1 MTDPR
6 RFPPPWSVEETDA
19 CFIVRDANGQ
29 ALAYVYFEEEPRR
42 RAAAHLLTRDEA
54 RRIAANIAKLPEA
67 AVALTKRAT
76 KMAERYPQ
84 GFCCHEAGHAVVAFS
99 LGVRVVAVSVFF
111 TEKEGWKG
119 YTKTEGTDHLAW
131 KDQIMLR
138 VAGMAAEEFLDCP
151 EDPRASLHDRGE
163 IASLLDRM
171 GMSEEREARIAE
183 GNAGA
188 RIILEEHREQAT
200 PASSAPFD
208 TRPEHS
214 LVPTVP
220 APSSNSREETAA
232 TPARPGLR
240 LAQAS
245 AIPGSGSWRSC
256 PALKHIAPRHPNAEC
271 VPFLGIA
278 VSSITSTASLPPTSL
293 SA

>member
-1 MTDPR
+1 MPPPPR
-6 RFPPPWSVEETDA
+6 RFPTPWSVGETDA
-19 CFIVRDANGQ
+19 CYIVCDANGQ
-29 ALAYVYFEEEPRR
+29 ALTYVYFEEEPGR
-42 RAAAHLLTRDEA
+42 RAAAKLLTRDEA

-119 YTKTEGTDHLAW
+119 YTKTEGTDHLPW

-138 VAGMAAEEFLDCP
+138 VAGMAAEEFFNCP

-171 GMSEEREARIAE
+171 GMSEEREALIAE
-183 GNAGA
+183 GKARA
-188 RIILEEHREQAT
+188 RIILEEHREQT
-200 PASSAPFD
+200 
-208 TRPEHS
+208 
-214 LVPTVP
+214 
-220 APSSNSREETAA
+220 
-232 TPARPGLR
+232 LR
-240 LAQAS
+240 LVACLVEHCHVNE
-245 AIPGSGSWRSC
+245 PEFLRLMSG
-256 PALKHIAPRHPNAEC
+256 E
-271 VPFLGIA
+271 
-278 VSSITSTASLPPTSL
+278 
-293 SA
+293 